1 MVYSMEEIDLELGL
15 MDMMFKEFEMGMYNS
30 INYQTF
36 YEFMMKRLEKILP
49 H

>member
-15 MDMMFKEFEMGMYNS
+15 MDMMFSDYEKGKYKTIDYELFY
-30 INYQTF
+30 TF
-36 YEFMMKRLEKILP
+36 IMKRLEKILP